1 MDNKGQRVPTE
12 LGTERIGR
20 LLAQYAAPAIIAMA
34 ASSLYNIVDSIFV
47 GRGVGDIGISSMAV
61 ASPFMNLSTAFGT
74 LVGVGACTVA
84 SMRLGQKR
92 YEEAQ
97 HVLGNTITLD
107 IVMSILFTIAC
118 WPFMDPI
125 LKIFGASEATLPMAR
140 EYMEIILLGN
150 VITHCYFA
158 LNGML
163 RSAGHP
169 AVAMNCT
176 FLAIILNTLLD
187 PLFIF
192 VFHWGV
198 RGVAI
203 ATVLAQAVALAVELR
218 LFCRKDELLHL
229 RRGIYRLRA
238 HIVRQSLAIGL
249 SPFLMHACSCLVVLL
264 INNRLKQYG
273 GDNAIGAYGIVNR
286 VIFIFAMIVLGL
298 NQGMQ
303 PIVSYNW
310 GARRND
316 RVWRALRYTI
326 AAATLV
332 TTTATLIGELLPETI
347 IHAFGTGPELT
358 QMAVRGYRIMVA
370 AFVIVGAQMVI
381 GHFFQSIGHAGKSIF
396 QSLTR
401 QLLFLIPL
409 LIVLPPMWGLD
420 GVWLSMPISD
430 CLAFFTS
437 VGMLWWLVRGL
448 SHDPLLKEGSAGQRQ
463 TENNHNTPIS
473 SERGRE

>member
-74 LVGVGACTVA
+74 LVGVGACTIA
-84 SMRLGQKR
+84 SMRLGQQR

-107 IVMSILFTIAC
+107 IVMSILFTLAC
-118 WPFMDPI
+118 WPFVDRI
-125 LKIFGASEATLPMAR
+125 LMIFGASEATLPMAR
-140 EYMEIILLGN
+140 EYMVVILLGN

-169 AVAMNCT
+169 TAAMNCT

-192 VFHWGV
+192 GFGWGV

-203 ATVLAQAVALAVELR
+203 ATILAQAVALAVEIR

-286 VIFIFAMIVLGL
+286 VIFIFAMIVMGL

-310 GARRND
+310 GARKND
-316 RVWRALRYTI
+316 RVWRVLRYTVG
-326 AAATLV
+326 AATLV
-332 TTTATLIGELLPETI
+332 TTTATLIGELIPEAV

-358 QMAVRGYRIMVA
+358 QMAVRGYRFMVA
-370 AFVIVGAQMVI
+370 AFIIVGAQMVI

-401 QLLFLIPL
+401 QLLFLVPL
-409 LIVLPPMWGLD
+409 LIVLPPLWGLD

-437 VGMLWWLVRGL
+437 VGMLWWLVRKVEQ
-448 SHDPLLKEGSAGQRQ
+448 S
-463 TENNHNTPIS
+463 
-473 SERGRE
+473 